1 MIFNSYQLQHEQE
14 MLCTFGKWKEF
25 THLLTSSSELYQL
38 SLLAQQLYQIQVTVI
53 VKSIDGKL

>member
-1 MIFNSYQLQHEQE
+1 MTLKQYWLQHEQK

-25 THLLTSSSELYQL
+25 THLLTRSSELYQL